1 MKKLHFKTVFW
12 MSLSIAFACA
22 FLYAQSVRNRIHDI
36 IAIPLHVSSQQA
48 QAGIIA
54 TDAAYNWAKDTLMFS
69 IEVSINHVD
78 DSVYGEW
85 IITDGNNTIMMK
97 SKTVQT
103 ENKDLIILQGN
114 VPRKQ
119 LNAGEWTILAQIND
133 DDDHPLQLT
142 NNNPQEGGIPIV
154 SFISD

>member
-1 MKKLHFKTVFW
+1 MILT
-12 MSLSIAFACA
+12 MIFATA

-36 IAIPLHVSSQQA
+36 IAVPLHVTSQQA

-54 TDAAYNWAKDTLMFS
+54 TDAAYNWVKDTLMFS
-69 IEVSINHVD
+69 IEVSVNNVD
-78 DSVYGEW
+78 VSVYGEW

-97 SKTVQT
+97 SKPVQT

-114 VPRKQ
+114 IPRSQ
-119 LNAGEWTILAQIND
+119 LNTGEWTVLAQVMND
-133 DDDHPLQLT
+133 DDYSLQLT
-142 NNNPQEGGIPIV
+142 NRNPQDGGTPII

>member
-1 MKKLHFKTVFW
+1 MILT
-12 MSLSIAFACA
+12 MIFATA

-36 IAIPLHVSSQQA
+36 IAVPLHVTSQQA

-54 TDAAYNWAKDTLMFS
+54 TDAAYNWVKDTLMFS
-69 IEVSINHVD
+69 IEVSVNNVD
-78 DSVYGEW
+78 VSVHGEW

-97 SKTVQT
+97 SKPVQT

-114 VPRKQ
+114 IPRSQ
-119 LNAGEWTILAQIND
+119 LNTGEWTVLAQIRD
-133 DDDHPLQLT
+133 EADHPLQLT
-142 NNNPQEGGIPIV
+142 NSNPQEGSIPIV